1 MDFFDLRQTG
11 EQIQFILDSFQEISD
26 EFNTVK
32 QEVANMP
39 LVKISNA
46 TAYNLNNITDSAIY
60 FIPTSVVRDGTPIEP
75 ASLEMYSEYVY
86 VIHLQGLKNGNT
98 YKAQYLITQD
108 SNMKMVYYQRNTNYI
123 GEFGAFVNPQM
134 ELKSEL
140 MNMFKIT
147 CWDE

>member
-98 YKAQYLITQD
+98 YKAQYLITPD
-108 SNMKMVYYQRNTNYI
+108 SNMKMVYYQRNTNSI

>member
-46 TAYNLNNITDSAIY
+46 TAYNLNNIT
-60 FIPTSVVRDGTPIEP
+60 TPKRLEQLCIRIIEKI
-75 ASLEMYSEYVY
+75 LLYNK
-86 VIHLQGLKNGNT
+86 IG
-98 YKAQYLITQD
+98 
-108 SNMKMVYYQRNTNYI
+108 YI
-123 GEFGAFVNPQM
+123 
-134 ELKSEL
+134 
-140 MNMFKIT
+140 
-147 CWDE
+147 D